1 MNVHLVYYEID
12 YILMLISAKYCN
24 LSYYDIF
31 KVYLY
36 IMYRFLITYTEDHCL
51 YDEYSS
57 IIMIIFLFFLLE
69 SDSNKEIMYDVKYSD

>member
-1 MNVHLVYYEID
+1 MNVHIIYYEID
-12 YILMLISAKYCN
+12 CILMLISAKYFN

-31 KVYLY
+31 KGYLY

-57 IIMIIFLFFLLE
+57 IIKTKQKKTIQYNYV
-69 SDSNKEIMYDVKYSD
+69 SNVMHKL